1 MEYSSFTLSPRP
13 LASTAAN
20 NVYNATFAKL
30 GTAIRSSFHQKH
42 GSDVIISIEQT
53 NKQTTRQIN
62 RQINKQ
68 KLNYGIHGIL
78 TKFTEFTFKRT
89 GSLFPQITRHVKRKA
104 MLYLT
109 ISNI

>member
-30 GTAIRSSFHQKH
+30 GMAIRSSFHQKH

-53 NKQTTRQIN
+53 NKQTTRRIN
-62 RQINKQ
+62 TQINKQ
-68 KLNYGIHGIL
+68 KLNYGIY
-78 TKFTEFTFKRT
+78 RQN
-89 GSLFPQITRHVKRKA
+89 SLNLR
-104 MLYLT
+104 
-109 ISNI
+109 SNVLARFFHRSLSMSKEKQC